1 MESRKITVVTSA
13 NQSKK
18 VIMSSATTLRELKR
32 DFDANGINYTD
43 MSFYEGTAKVE
54 LLSDDAVLP
63 HDVPWKGSTTNE
75 LVFLLSNMNKKIESG
90 ATRQECY
97 AIIKSNELA
106 KEFKEHY
113 GKNYTNATTDELNT
127 FIDCTMEHED
137 ITIEELASL
146 VKKLEKEVE
155 ELKSYIKKN
164 NSEYNS
170 SYSDE
175 EINEMFNF

>member
-18 VIMSSATTLRELKR
+18 VIMSNATTLRELKK
-32 DFDANGINYTD
+32 DFDANDIDYTN
-43 MSFYEGTAKVE
+43 MSFYEGTSKVE

-97 AIIKSNELA
+97 VIIKNNELA

-113 GKNYTNATTDELNT
+113 GKSYTNATTKELNS
-127 FIDCTMEHED
+127 FINHTIESEN
-137 ITIEELASL
+137 ITIGELISS
-146 VKKLEKEVE
+146 VRKLEKEVE

-164 NSEYNS
+164 SSECNSF
-170 SYSDE
+170 YSDE